1 MLENRLWLMDE
12 GSGQSIYELLTT
24 LWRKERESEE
34 LAKLPEDFGRR
45 VQEYIGSVK
54 HYLKVSDKQSLSY
67 ELKRAELEAV
77 TSLLN
82 ELFRL
87 RLRKILNLI
96 LQENLPE
103 NLFDFESR
111 ICLNLLESVKEYRRR
126 VRELM
131 VSVAYRDWREI
142 KSTLIPVYFLKE
154 HDKIV
159 GSDHR
164 TYGPFKPGDIAA
176 LPPENAKVLEMKDV
190 ARVLRALEPKH
201 GKRND

>member
-1 MLENRLWLMDE
+1 MMDE

-24 LWRKERESEE
+24 LWRKERESEG

-54 HYLKVSDKQSLSY
+54 HYLKVSDRQSLSY

-82 ELFRL
+82 ELFGL
-87 RLRKILNLI
+87 RLRKILNLV
-96 LQENLPE
+96 LQEGSPE

-111 ICLNLLESVKEYRRR
+111 IYLNLLESVKEYRRR
-126 VRELM
+126 VRELT

-142 KSTLIPVYFLKE
+142 RSILVPVYFLKE
-154 HDKIV
+154 HGKIV
-159 GSDHR
+159 TPDR
-164 TYGPFKPGDIAA
+164 RAYGPFKPGDITV
-176 LPPENAKVLEMKDV
+176 LPPENAKILEMKDV
-190 ARVLRALEPKH
+190 VRVLRVLEPEHRKK
-201 GKRND
+201 GD

>member
-1 MLENRLWLMDE
+1 MMDE

-24 LWRKERESEE
+24 LWRRERESGE
-34 LAKLPEDFGRR
+34 LVKLPEDFAQR

-54 HYLKVSDKQSLSY
+54 HYLKVSDRQSLSY

-87 RLRKILNLI
+87 RLRKILNLV
-96 LQENLPE
+96 LQESSPE

-111 ICLNLLESVKEYRRR
+111 IYLNLLESVKEYRRR
-126 VRELM
+126 VGELM

-142 KSTLIPVYFLKE
+142 KSNLIPVYFLRE
-154 HDKIV
+154 HERIV
-159 GSDHR
+159 GPDR
-164 TYGPFKPGDIAA
+164 KIYGPFKPGDIAV
-176 LPPENAKVLEMKDV
+176 LPPENAKILEMKDV
-190 ARVLRALEPKH
+190 VRVLRVLEPEH
-201 GKRND
+201 GKKGD

>member
-1 MLENRLWLMDE
+1 MMDE

-24 LWRKERESEE
+24 LWRRERESGE
-34 LAKLPEDFGRR
+34 LVKLPEDFAQR

-54 HYLKVSDKQSLSY
+54 HYLKVSDRQSLSY

-87 RLRKILNLI
+87 RLRKILNLV
-96 LQENLPE
+96 LQESSPE

-111 ICLNLLESVKEYRRR
+111 MYLNLLESVKEYRRR
-126 VRELM
+126 VGELM

-142 KSTLIPVYFLKE
+142 KSNLIPVYFLRE
-154 HDKIV
+154 HEKIV
-159 GSDHR
+159 GPDR
-164 TYGPFKPGDIAA
+164 KTYGPFKPGDIAV
-176 LPPENAKVLEMKDV
+176 LPPENVKILEV
-190 ARVLRALEPKH
+190 RNIVRVLRVLEPEH
-201 GKRND
+201 EREDG

>member
-1 MLENRLWLMDE
+1 MMDE

-24 LWRKERESEE
+24 LWRRERESGE
-34 LAKLPEDFGRR
+34 LVKLPEDFAQR

-54 HYLKVSDKQSLSY
+54 HYLKVSDRQSLSY

-87 RLRKILNLI
+87 RLRKILNLV
-96 LQENLPE
+96 LQESSPE

-111 ICLNLLESVKEYRRR
+111 IYLNLLESVKEYRRR
-126 VRELM
+126 VGELM

-142 KSTLIPVYFLKE
+142 KSNLIPVYFLRE
-154 HDKIV
+154 HERIV
-159 GSDHR
+159 GPDR
-164 TYGPFKPGDIAA
+164 KTYGPFKPGDIAA

-190 ARVLRALEPKH
+190 ARILRTLEPKH
-201 GKRND
+201 GERND

>member
-1 MLENRLWLMDE
+1 LMDE

-24 LWRKERESEE
+24 LWRRERESGE
-34 LAKLPEDFGRR
+34 LVKLPEDFAQR

-54 HYLKVSDKQSLSY
+54 HYLKVSDRQSLSY

-87 RLRKILNLI
+87 RLRKILNLV
-96 LQENLPE
+96 LQESSPE

-111 ICLNLLESVKEYRRR
+111 IYLNLLESVKEYRRR
-126 VRELM
+126 VGELM

-142 KSTLIPVYFLKE
+142 KSNLIPVYFLKE
-154 HDKIV
+154 HEKIV
-159 GSDHR
+159 GSDR
-164 TYGPFKPGDIAA
+164 KTYGPFKPGDIAV
-176 LPPENAKVLEMKDV
+176 LPPENVKILEMRNV
-190 ARVLRALEPKH
+190 VRVLRVLEPEH
-201 GKRND
+201 EREDG

>member
-1 MLENRLWLMDE
+1 MMDE

-24 LWRKERESEE
+24 LWRRERESGE
-34 LAKLPEDFGRR
+34 LVKLPEDFAQR

-54 HYLKVSDKQSLSY
+54 HYLKVSDRQSLSY

-87 RLRKILNLI
+87 RLRKILNLV
-96 LQENLPE
+96 LQESSPE

-111 ICLNLLESVKEYRRR
+111 IYLNLLESVKEYRRR
-126 VRELM
+126 VGELM

-142 KSTLIPVYFLKE
+142 KSNLIPVYFLKE
-154 HDKIV
+154 HEKIV
-159 GSDHR
+159 GSDR
-164 TYGPFKPGDIAA
+164 KTYGPFKPGDIAV
-176 LPPENAKVLEMKDV
+176 LPPENVKILEMRNV
-190 ARVLRALEPKH
+190 VRVLRVLEPEH
-201 GKRND
+201 EREDG